1 MQNRSRFLTFLSAL
15 IPGVGYMYLGLIKKG
30 IQTMVIFFLVEPL
43 FSFIGLDGLTSV
55 ITIPLWFY
63 LFFDTFNI
71 ASKLDRGENVPD
83 TDFIFNENKNI
94 YNSDY
99 SNDTIKNIGAK
110 RGLILGWALVIIGIL
125 AIINKIFPDNEIY
138 NFIEQSIGTY
148 FVPVIFVFVGVY
160 LLVKKK

>member
-30 IQTMVIFFLVEPL
+30 IQIMVIFFLIEPL
-43 FSFIGLDGLTSV
+43 FNFIGLDGLTSV

-71 ASKLDRGENVPD
+71 ASKLDRGENIPD
-83 TDFIFNENKNI
+83 IDFVFDKNKNI
-94 YNSDY
+94 YSSEY

-125 AIINKIFPDNEIY
+125 SIINKIIPENAIY
-138 NFIEQSIGTY
+138 NFIKQSIGAY
-148 FVPVIFVFVGVY
+148 LVPVIFVFAGVY